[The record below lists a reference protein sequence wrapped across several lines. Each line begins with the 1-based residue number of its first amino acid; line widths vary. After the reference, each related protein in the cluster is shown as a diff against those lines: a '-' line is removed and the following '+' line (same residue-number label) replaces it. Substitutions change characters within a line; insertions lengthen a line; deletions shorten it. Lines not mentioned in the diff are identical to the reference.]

1 MKILSQ
7 LVSASLVLSLPLS
20 MVACGDDVPDDGGM
34 GGMGTGATGA
44 GASSGTGAS
53 DGTGGNDGDGGTPG
67 TGGNGG
73 TDVPFTAADCT
84 ADDGPAAAVTDFTD
98 AGAFVDGGDWMD
110 GWTNWST
117 DSTPEDDG
125 SDPDEL
131 VDADITTDTTWSADT
146 IYSLTEKVNVEAGA
160 TLTIE
165 AGTLIK
171 SGPDGSL
178 VISRGGM
185 IDAQGTAEAPI
196 VFTSLAENGSKAS
209 GDWGG
214 VLILG
219 NAQNWND
226 EELIEGLDDEPENYF
241 GGDDDADNSG
251 TLKYVRIEFGGTELS
266 PGNEINGL
274 TLGSVGSGTSMSYIQ
289 VNTTLDD
296 GIEWF
301 GGAMDAD
308 HLVVNNAGDD
318 MFDGDTGFRGDLS
331 YLFGRHIS
339 PLTSDPNGF
348 EMDGDNEGTEL
359 AVDVNTTINTTNA
372 TLCGTG
378 SAGLNPSYGAVLR
391 ENLEGTHSS
400 LVVVGFDAAFDLR
413 DNVQVEIEDS
423 WSWGHVVGVCDPD
436 EDDNDDGVDDCA
448 WFEDVASNTSL

>member
-1 MKILSQ
+1 MKILSK

-20 MVACGDDVPDDGGM
+20 MIACGEDDPMDGGM
-34 GGMGTGATGA
+34 GGAT
-44 GASSGTGAS
+44 GTGAS
-53 DGTGGNDGDGGTPG
+53 NGSGGTGTGGNDGDGGTPG
-67 TGGNGG
+67 TGGGG
-73 TDVPFTAADCT
+73 GNTATAPFSLSDCT
-84 ADDGPAAAVTDFTD
+84 AAEGPAASVTGLTD

-110 GWTNWST
+110 GWTNWSI

-125 SDPDEL
+125 SAPDEV

-146 IYSLTEKVNVEAGA
+146 IYSLDAPVNVEAGA

-165 AGTLIK
+165 PGTLIK
-171 SGPDGSL
+171 SSPQGSL

-196 VFTSLAENGSKAS
+196 VFTSTAANGSKAK

-214 VLILG
+214 VIILG

-226 EELIEGLDDEPENYF
+226 EELIEGLADEPENYH

-251 TLKYVRIEFGGTELS
+251 TMKYVRIEFGGTELT

-274 TLGSVGSGTSMSYIQ
+274 TLGSIGSGTSLSYIQ

-301 GGAMDAD
+301 GGMADAD

-318 MFDGDTGFRGDLS
+318 LFDGDLGFRGELS
-331 YLFGRHIS
+331 YLFGRHIA
-339 PLTSDPNGF
+339 PLSGDPNGF
-348 EMDGDNEGTEL
+348 EMDGDNEATDL
-359 AVDVNTTINTTNA
+359 AVAVNTTIDTVNSTI
-372 TLCGTG
+372 CGAG
-378 SAGLNPSYGAVLR
+378 GGGLNVSYGAVLR
-391 ENLEGTHSS
+391 ENLEGTHTS
-400 LVVVGFDAAFDLR
+400 LVVVGFDAGFDLR
-413 DNVQVEIEDS
+413 DNVQVESADS
-423 WSWGHVVGVCDPD
+423 WSWGHDIGLCDPD